1 MTERSAKWM
10 ASVKANF
17 EYLLKTKALTHLR
30 VRRHGVLLVL
40 ESGPDDDP
48 IPHARFRRLGAHLW
62 RLEMATHNEGW
73 ETTPLCGQ
81 IDKLLDFL
89 LAQVPWALTPIE

>member
-1 MTERSAKWM
+1 MPKHVADRLQALSL
-10 ASVKANF
+10 
-17 EYLLKTKALTHLR
+17 EYLLKDKQLTHLR

-48 IPHARFRRLGAHLW
+48 IPHARFRRLGAHIW
-62 RLEMATHNEGW
+62 RLEMATHNDGW
-73 ETTPLCGQ
+73 ETTPPRGQ

-89 LAQVPWALTPIE
+89 LTAAPWAVTPIE